1 MIRLMIAD
9 DHTLMREGLKQLFN
23 LMDDIEVAGE
33 AVNGAQVLER
43 LRQGDI
49 DVLLLDMTMPGICGE
64 DLITRIR
71 ARYPELRILVVSMHN
86 EPVVAQRALKAGA
99 NGYLSKDGDPDT
111 LLSAVRKVARGGR
124 YIDAAIAEKMAF
136 GVSGVAPRALH
147 ESLSDRELQVL
158 RLLAKGK
165 TVNEIAD
172 QFAIS
177 NKTVSTHKTRLMEKM
192 DFENMADL
200 MRYAINN
207 GLSD

>member
-99 NGYLSKDGDPDT
+99 NGYLSKDGAPDT